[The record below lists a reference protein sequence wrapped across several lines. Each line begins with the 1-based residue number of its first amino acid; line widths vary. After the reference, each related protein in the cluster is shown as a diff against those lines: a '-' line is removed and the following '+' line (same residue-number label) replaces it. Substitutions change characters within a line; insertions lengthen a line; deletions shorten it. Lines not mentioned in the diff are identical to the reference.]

1 MLPLLCWLVLLYW
14 LLFGEF
20 GDDKGV
26 FRTVYFYLLLANPV
40 VLLIKNKNWWYQIK
54 LIDDFI
60 FIFKWIMKF
69 FLSLWRSPLVTYVK
83 LGLTFISTVIWIL
96 NENEGVGRWI
106 VTSVLCDMKRKR
118 RIEGCSQV
126 ELCWDGNDGTLIQR
140 SEFFPWILGVHW
152 QSRNTGK
159 RRYIGR
165 FIQEFTGRW
174 LWGSKQFVLGMIKR
188 RVRRRQFVI
197 HDEQRRRRL
206 RRSWSSW
213 HWNGLFH
220 RHYTCSIW

>member
-40 VLLIKNKNWWYQIK
+40 VLLMKKQELMISNKTNRWFHIHLQMNNEV
-54 LIDDFI
+54 FPI
-60 FIFKWIMKF
+60 FMEI
-69 FLSLWRSPLVTYVK
+69 SLVTYVK

-106 VTSVLCDMKRKR
+106 VTSVLCGRKR
-118 RIEGCSQV
+118 RIEVCRRVG
-126 ELCWDGNDGTLIQR
+126 LCWDGNDGTLIQR

-152 QSRNTGK
+152 RSRNTGK

-165 FIQEFTGRW
+165 LIQEFTGRW